1 MFHAANATIVK
12 SPRKTAPPTVTSN
25 GKFNCEASLLALR
38 ASGGMTK
45 IIISNTKI
53 SEEPAAIPA
62 SSAFPVRCAK
72 SVKNASPS
80 PPIVTERPRIP
91 LRISFGLTNCSKSRI
106 FTITTIEHFAH
117 NIQFCKINAKGL
129 FMSLT
134 TGSSSDMVL
143 GKVTQL
149 LKSFMN
155 SLFLLHSELHHL
167 NSNLESGYSCVCK
180 VFLTEIE
187 YRKKTLKS

>member
-1 MFHAANATIVK
+1 
-12 SPRKTAPPTVTSN
+12 
-25 GKFNCEASLLALR
+25 
-38 ASGGMTK
+38 
-45 IIISNTKI
+45 
-53 SEEPAAIPA
+53 
-62 SSAFPVRCAK
+62 
-72 SVKNASPS
+72 
-80 PPIVTERPRIP
+80 
-91 LRISFGLTNCSKSRI
+91 
-106 FTITTIEHFAH
+106 
-117 NIQFCKINAKGL
+117 
-129 FMSLT
+129 MSLT